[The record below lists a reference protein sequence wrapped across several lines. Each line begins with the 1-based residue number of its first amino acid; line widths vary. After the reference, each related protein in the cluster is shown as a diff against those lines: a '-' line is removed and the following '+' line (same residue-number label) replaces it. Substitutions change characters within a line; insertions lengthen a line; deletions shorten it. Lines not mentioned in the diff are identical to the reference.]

1 MQLFEVKVK
10 YDKMGDNGV
19 IKRSSELYVV
29 DAISFTEAEERIIKE
44 VEPFISGEFEVDNIK
59 KIRVVELIE
68 SNDANADKWYK
79 ARVGYIT
86 IDEKTEK
93 EKVTVQLMLVQGA
106 SLPEA
111 LAELQKALDKGLGDC
126 IIKSI
131 TETQILDVYRHE
143 A

>member
-10 YDKMGDNGV
+10 YDKQAENGI

-29 DAISFTEAEERIIKE
+29 DAISFTEVEERIIKE

-68 SNDANADKWYK
+68 SNDATADKWYK

-86 IDEKTEK
+86 LDEKTEK

-106 SLPEA
+106 SLQDA
-111 LAELQKALDKGLGDC
+111 LVELQKTLEKGLGDS